1 MGIPKP
7 EEWSDFEFEA
17 SKKVTEKLKALIIRQ
32 DFDTNINATEIVV
45 VKREVKNE
53 KEILWKTKYETIY
66 AGLNRRTKRAL
77 DNAQQKG
84 ASSWLTSLPINVAW
98 ICAK

>member
-53 KEILWKTKYETIY
+53 KEILWKTKYETILMSCIDVTEFSRQKHWT
-66 AGLNRRTKRAL
+66 AKRSFLSPFVVYTA
-77 DNAQQKG
+77 
-84 ASSWLTSLPINVAW
+84 
-98 ICAK
+98 CA